1 MGVCYN
7 SFLNN
12 NRHITGICYEMYK
25 DDLEGLKI
33 DDLYMVKTLDE
44 STKTLEDKSDIILFL
59 PGSFGTLSELM
70 YIVESKRTNIHDKD
84 IIIFSDNTGNHLRL
98 AEYDDFKN
106 EYPNTNIDFINTNDI
121 IHDRYII
128 LDYKKK
134 SERIYHCGAS
144 SKDAGKKATTIT
156 EINDKNVFHPLIDSL
171 LTNSKLI
178 LNWS

>member
-1 MGVCYN
+1 MKIFIGCSSSNEISEEYKVVTKYLADTLSTYNDLVFGCTNRGLMGVCYN

-84 IIIFSDNTGNHLRL
+84 IIIFNVNGF
-98 AEYDDFKN
+98 YDDLLNMYYK
-106 EYPNTNIDFINTNDI
+106 
-121 IHDRYII
+121 IHDKVSENYDIKKLCKIYNTVDEVNNYI
-128 LDYKKK
+128 KEK
-134 SERIYHCGAS
+134 SS
-144 SKDAGKKATTIT
+144 
-156 EINDKNVFHPLIDSL
+156 N
-171 LTNSKLI
+171 
-178 LNWS
+178 